1 MQKSIYDEMM
11 LKAKSVM
18 NKMKKIRTK
27 RWGTLAQKK
36 KKKKRT
42 LVHTHK
48 VCVIPKDKKDHS
60 RAICFFGVT

>member
-36 KKKKRT
+36 KKKKG
-42 LVHTHK
+42 LWYIHTRS
-48 VCVIPKDKKDHS
+48 V
-60 RAICFFGVT
+60 